1 MKSSFQFP
9 NGENFTPRNR
19 YMTKSSSA
27 TQLATPAMQKQ
38 PPLQLPPSR
47 AQTLKGFRVGGDLT
61 MGGMPRSQSLTS
73 LSHPPRNTLLRNS
86 PIGLRS
92 SMSPLVNSNST
103 ETVLSS
109 SGSNQSTRNSARDS
123 SSSVQSRPTTVSTS
137 DKEVAP
143 LSKPLLPPI
152 EPAGS
157 PQGSLDSANDDD
169 FQSARASLIEEEQE
183 SPQLEPGSPLQVGL
197 EPEEIGDEQLDDES
211 STTQDEISVQAR
223 EPEAQQEREP
233 LGKQELHETSI
244 EKPDT
249 QQLPSLSSSNGN
261 VSKRTKFGRFFRR
274 IFHHSTPNGL
284 RKRKR
289 TQTPSSSGS
298 GSPVIAP
305 PPPKTRHREVSVTDG
320 GSPISNKKGSSVQK
334 VPSNPRKQKRKQKT
348 RHSHNDSKTNPNDT
362 IDKSRQSSLTPSLE
376 AEEDVLMDTDLVFDS
391 LLLKADSNRP
401 SAWNR
406 QRDLQLKL
414 QTLASPEQSPTD
426 GKEREP
432 LVKEETDDNDS
443 NVDYELIQEFS
454 KLGSYIEGP
463 SNGIE
468 PDKNPKILEDQA
480 TTHIPRSNSPPQRSP
495 RRPSL
500 PSKDLAQSFY
510 CH

>member
-1 MKSSFQFP
+1 M
-9 NGENFTPRNR
+9 
-19 YMTKSSSA
+19 
-27 TQLATPAMQKQ
+27 
-38 PPLQLPPSR
+38 
-47 AQTLKGFRVGGDLT
+47 
-61 MGGMPRSQSLTS
+61 
-73 LSHPPRNTLLRNS
+73 
-86 PIGLRS
+86 
-92 SMSPLVNSNST
+92 
-103 ETVLSS
+103 
-109 SGSNQSTRNSARDS
+109 
-123 SSSVQSRPTTVSTS
+123 
-137 DKEVAP
+137 
-143 LSKPLLPPI
+143 
-152 EPAGS
+152 
-157 PQGSLDSANDDD
+157 
-169 FQSARASLIEEEQE
+169 
-183 SPQLEPGSPLQVGL
+183 
-197 EPEEIGDEQLDDES
+197 
-211 STTQDEISVQAR
+211 QAR

-510 CH
+510 CHYDSSTRMIKRLQENWDNIHFDSAPPVMANGGSREKSLRFAHDVYVKHTWSPIEYFRSDKRFIRERRRMMQLENSGFVNSIKRELNEYKRDEMAVHIDSAKFTHFFV